1 MSSEKYVNAKVLR
14 VNVGFILAQPVGF
27 TRELAIEV
35 PSLLRVAE
43 DLMLGH
49 FYATLQ
55 LSQAHGGVLVQGTVE
70 TSVFTQCSRCVDD
83 IWLPVEFSVQ
93 EVFDTNDSLNTE
105 YKVDDNNVID
115 LAPLIREEALLH
127 VPMTTPVDQSK
138 RCLFCERTFDDVLRD
153 MGIDA
158 EIDPRLEIL
167 KSLRNQLDNSQD

>member
-14 VNVGFILAQPVGF
+14 VNVGFIMAQPVGF
-27 TRELAIEV
+27 TRELMIEV

-55 LSQAHGGVLVQGTVE
+55 LSQAHGGVLVQGTIE
-70 TSVFTQCSRCVDD
+70 TSVLTECSRCVDD
-83 IWLPVEFSVQ
+83 IWLPVEFSIQ

-115 LAPLIREEALLH
+115 LAPLVREEALLH
-127 VPMTTPVDQSK
+127 VPMTTPVDQQQ

-153 MGIDA
+153 IGA
-158 EIDPRLEIL
+158 EHEIDPRFEIL